1 MKANPL
7 VAITAAVLCVASGAP
22 ARAGEPAG
30 AAAIVPLWP
39 KGQMPGRGSTGPERE
54 LPARGDNV
62 TRLTDINEPTITV
75 FKVPGTNK
83 PTPAVIICPGGAYS
97 ILAYDKEGTEI
108 AAWLNSIGITGIVL
122 KYRVPGNQDGAFQD
136 IQRAVRLT
144 RRNASGWNISAHRVG
159 VMGFSAGGH
168 LCARLS
174 TNADQSSYPKLDV
187 VDEEKLRPDF
197 AILVYPAYLS
207 SAAGKLAREEQTIP
221 SLRAKDLTKA
231 QQKDAHNYQPGDVLV
246 THKATKHFSKGDEL
260 RVVRREKRRLIVA
273 RGTEEISVSPRQSG
287 LTWTVCEERP
297 LAVAPGER
305 LRLRAVG
312 QVVDADGK
320 SRRIANGTAIIARSV
335 DANGR
340 IVLADGSALHTRQ
353 VVHGYAMTSHAAQGL
368 TVDKVFVAG
377 AISQEGL
384 YVSATRGREGIRI
397 FVPDREAFIHAGGL
411 RSEVRMSAMEFM
423 RQHALAT
430 DLASVM
436 ARGWRHLTRVRA
448 HFLAQHPVPEVH
460 DGPQQFERTTEQ
472 AFTRPVRNPRPQD
485 DGYSSRPSTT
495 RHQEAPRIRMRM

>member
-207 SAAGKLAREEQTIP
+207 SAAGKLA
-221 SLRAKDLTKA
+221 ADL
-231 QQKDAHNYQPGDVLV
+231 PVS
-246 THKATKHFSKGDEL
+246 ATTPPAFMVH
-260 RVVRREKRRLIVA
+260 
-273 RGTEEISVSPRQSG
+273 TE
-287 LTWTVCEERP
+287 
-297 LAVAPGER
+297 
-305 LRLRAVG
+305 
-312 QVVDADGK
+312 DDK
-320 SRRIANGTAIIARSV
+320 S
-335 DANGR
+335 
-340 IVLADGSALHTRQ
+340 
-353 VVHGYAMTSHAAQGL
+353 
-368 TVDKVFVAG
+368 FVAG
-377 AISQEGL
+377 SK
-384 YVSATRGREGIRI
+384 I
-397 FVPDREAFIHAGGL
+397 FHEALVAAKVTHEFFLCPTGGHGYGL
-411 RSEVRMSAMEFM
+411 RSDKEVA
-423 RQHALAT
+423 
-430 DLASVM
+430 V
-436 ARGWRHLTRVRA
+436 W
-448 HFLAQHPVPEVH
+448 PKKC
-460 DGPQQFERTTEQ
+460 Q
-472 AFTRPVRNPRPQD
+472 AWLSKT
-485 DGYSSRPSTT
+485 G
-495 RHQEAPRIRMRM
+495 IL